1 MLNTCHLLVSTVAAA
16 EEDLP
21 MPCYEYNVG
30 ILACGLCGVVYLTEK
45 SILYLSVQ
53 RNRDI
58 LKSSIVSTYNQKL
71 IQVLRLRF

>member
-21 MPCYEYNVG
+21 LPCYEYNVG

-45 SILYLSVQ
+45 IDFVSFSSEKQ
-53 RNRDI
+53 RHFE
-58 LKSSIVSTYNQKL
+58 
-71 IQVLRLRF
+71 IQYCVNI